1 MKKQAIPAISVPL
14 SENNKDVSLPW
25 YMYFKRLSDA
35 ILNAPRTIFK
45 KDTLSGDGTEDSPLG
60 ISDSVMSSISNKA
73 EKADLDGKVSKNG
86 DVMSGKLSVPELSV
100 LSEEGELN
108 MSVVA
113 GVPTIASNNGM
124 DVLSPVTF
132 ERPTRTND
140 NTTWDDANDTDLVR
154 KAQVSAALSEYSKD
168 FSNGFDLFDT
178 KWADHILNDPS
189 WLRADNFSWHSGDVY
204 KSAYEHL
211 LNEFDST
218 KPIESETSSGV
229 TVYFRTSPDGHKI
242 VLADGEQDV
251 VNMYNAKGVAWYY
264 ILDPE
269 NKRFKLPRTKFGFT
283 GLRDTVGNYVPAGLP
298 NITANFN
305 AYSYGS
311 GGGSGA
317 VTSAISTSNT
327 LAGGSQSSYNFNNFA
342 IDASRSSSTYGASN
356 TVQPRATQM
365 YLYFYVGDWIKD
377 KELVDVG
384 TIAEGLNNK
393 ADVDLLNV
401 TDSGK
406 SLFIHNSAVSG
417 TYKDLPVGAHGTYYT
432 MPEDGCLVIMSTNS
446 QVANSSIGLR
456 NASNNITNQTFIAN
470 TNAIYGAAIL
480 VAKGQSVQGYY
491 YGQDT
496 STLTIRFVYLCGN
509 KNKKA

>member
-1 MKKQAIPAISVPL
+1 MA
-14 SENNKDVSLPW
+14 D
-25 YMYFKRLSDA
+25 Y
-35 ILNAPRTIFK
+35 T
-45 KDTLSGDGTEDSPLG
+45 DT
-60 ISDSVMSSISNKA
+60 
-73 EKADLDGKVSKNG
+73 KVSQLVINNLTQEKFE
-86 DVMSGKLSVPELSV
+86 ELKAK
-100 LSEEGELN
+100 GELQEDQIYCTPD
-108 MSVVA
+108 S
-113 GVPTIASNNGM
+113 G
-124 DVLSPVTF
+124 
-132 ERPTRTND
+132 
-140 NTTWDDANDTDLVR
+140 
-154 KAQVSAALSEYSKD
+154 
-168 FSNGFDLFDT
+168 NGFDLFDI

-204 KSAYEHL
+204 KSAWEHL
-211 LNEFDST
+211 ADDVNAGINRVEWHTDGTVNICYTRNINLQVGDSVYSDT
-218 KPIESETSSGV
+218 SLTTEIGVVEATGSGITVSNNKVYHFYAVHSSGTSTTETISGV
-229 TVYFRTSPDGHKI
+229 QIKYFLASDGHKI
-242 VLADGEQDV
+242 CLQTQEANLSSLYE
-251 VNMYNAKGVAWYY
+251 NKGVAWYY

-317 VTSAISTSNT
+317 VTSAIGTPNT
-327 LAGGSQSSYNFNNFA
+327 LAGGSQSSYNFNIFA

-406 SLFIHNSAVSG
+406 SLFIHNSSVSG
-417 TYKDLPVGAHGTYYT
+417 TYEDLPVGAHGTYYT
-432 MPEDGCLVIMSTNS
+432 APEDGWFVVISTNS
-446 QVANSSIGLR
+446 QTANGSIGLK
-456 NASNNITNQTFIAN
+456 NSSNGIINQTFIAN
-470 TNAIYGAAIL
+470 TNSVYGAAIS

-491 YGQDT
+491 YGQDI
-496 STLTIRFVYLCGN
+496 STLTIRFVYLVGN